1 MIKKLAKPP
10 AGSGI
15 NPGPN
20 EVIDATP
27 DRTQVACS
35 GSGTDFWHRIRISVW
50 RISDQREKKDNSE
63 SPFHGEEAMSIKA
76 ITSKNNTKADIV
88 ERGKNLNGAILS
100 SPVRLKAFWGGHP
113 RRSQLLIL
121 RPFP

>member
-1 MIKKLAKPP
+1 MKSSTLLQTERRLLAPALELIFGTGFESLCGEFQTRGKKK
-10 AGSGI
+10 
-15 NPGPN
+15 
-20 EVIDATP
+20 E
-27 DRTQVACS
+27 
-35 GSGTDFWHRIRISVW
+35 
-50 RISDQREKKDNSE
+50 NSE
-63 SPFHGEEAMSIKA
+63 SPFHGEEAMSIRA